1 MKLQRREFLKTCTA
15 GTATL
20 LTGRLG
26 ALLQAAGNPATAKP
40 NIVFVL
46 TDDLGYAD
54 LSCYGASNIKTP
66 HLDRMAA
73 EGLRLTDFHTPAG
86 VCTPTRAALM
96 TGCYPKRVG
105 LHVAVLSNTD
115 NKGLNPS
122 EITVAELL
130 RGQGYATGVIGKWH
144 LGTRPEFLP
153 TRQGFDYY
161 YGMPGPNHGVSDLY
175 RGEERLAAN
184 QDVNLDEWT
193 ATCTAEAVQFIK
205 KSKDRPFFL
214 YLAHGAPHIPLHAS
228 DRFRGK
234 SARGLYGDV
243 IEEIDWSVGE
253 VLKTLR
259 EEDLDQNTL
268 VIFTSD
274 NGPSGQAAPPFH
286 GGKGSTWEGG
296 HTVPCIARWPGH
308 VPAGQVSGGLLAMMD
323 FYPTLAHLAGAR
335 VPQDPVIDGLD
346 FSTLLLGAAGARSP
360 RTTLV
365 YGARD
370 GRMAAIRENKW
381 KLHVD
386 VPSERWAGKLP
397 PEALLDRRPTT
408 PPPWLYD
415 LEADVGETRNLVAEH
430 PEIVTRLQRLLEET
444 DARLEREMR
453 PAAVAPGASGE
464 PKAGGSGNAKR
475 KKKLG

>member
-1 MKLQRREFLKTCTA
+1 MMLQRREFLRICTA
-15 GTATL
+15 GTAAL
-20 LTGRLG
+20 VTGRPG
-26 ALLQAAGNPATAKP
+26 ATSRAAGNSATTKP
-40 NIVFVL
+40 NIVFIL
-46 TDDLGYAD
+46 TDDLGYTD

-66 HLDRMAA
+66 NLDRMAA

-86 VCTPTRAALM
+86 VCTPTRASLM

-105 LHVAVLSNTD
+105 LHVAVLGPTD
-115 NKGLNPS
+115 RKGLNPS
-122 EITVAELL
+122 EITLAELL
-130 RGQGYATGVIGKWH
+130 RGQGYATGIIGKWH

-161 YGMPGPNHGVSDLY
+161 YGMPGPNHGASDLY

-205 KSKDRPFFL
+205 KSKGKPFFL

-259 EEDLDQNTL
+259 DENLDQTTL

-296 HTVPCIARWPGH
+296 HVVPCIARWPGR

-323 FYPTLAHLAGAR
+323 FYPTLARLGGAR
-335 VPQDPVIDGLD
+335 APEDRIIDGLD

-360 RTTLV
+360 RATLV
-365 YGARD
+365 YCARD
-370 GRMAAIRENKW
+370 GRMAAIREGKW

-397 PEALLDRRPTT
+397 PEALLDKKPTT

-415 LEADVGETRNLVAEH
+415 LETDVGETRNLAAEH
-430 PEIVTRLQRLLEET
+430 PEIVTRLRRLLEET

-453 PAAVAPGASGE
+453 PAAVAPEASGE
-464 PKAGGSGNAKR
+464 PATRGPGNAKR
-475 KKKLG
+475 KKAQ